1 MGVPGRRWPPS
12 GGCDDYLGSNRVDA
26 LKTHMRAELLVVLAF
41 YVLYTTLNWCMACS
55 THT

>member
-55 THT
+55 THP